1 MKILFVTA
9 EAYPFASTGGL
20 AGVTGSLPVALERI
34 GHEVSLIMPFY
45 RDTKNLDG
53 YEWMGDQF
61 LTSAGEKF
69 GLAQTVFPGSNV
81 SVYLISKDEYFNR
94 QGIYGPDDGSAY
106 QDNAGRF
113 AFFSRA
119 TASFQ
124 EDLKETPDILHCH
137 DWQTGLVPAY
147 IRNFRKPAVV
157 FTVHNMRYQGNYP
170 PQEFSFTFLPWSLFT
185 IDGLEF
191 FGTLSFL
198 KSGIVFS
205 DKITTV
211 SNSYAKEIQ
220 TPAFGESMDGILR
233 LRANEGSLTGILN
246 GIDYEI
252 WNPSTDPA
260 IEASYSANAIGPRK
274 ICRNELIRQHN
285 LEQNPDGMIVGI
297 VSRLTEQKGLDLI
310 FPIVG
315 KLIQEGLNFVIL
327 GTGEKRYMEKFTEL
341 SRENPGRISVTLDY
355 DERMAHS
362 IFAGCDLFIMPSRFE
377 PCGLAQMMAMRYG
390 AVPLVRKTG
399 GLADTVI
406 DEKDNGFGFV
416 FNDADPDELLKTVL
430 RARGLFG
437 NRRKW
442 TWLAKKCMKQ
452 DNSWS
457 SRVEQYVQVYREA
470 VEIRRRR

>member
-34 GHEVSLIMPFY
+34 GHTVSLIMPFY
-45 RDTKNLDG
+45 RDIKNLDN
-53 YEWMGDQF
+53 YDWIGDQF

-69 GLAQTVFPGSNV
+69 GLAQTVLPGSNV
-81 SVYLISKDEYFNR
+81 SVYLISKDEYFDR
-94 QGIYGPDDGSAY
+94 PGIYGPDDASAY

-113 AFFSRA
+113 SFFSRA
-119 TASFQ
+119 IASFQ
-124 EDLKETPDILHCH
+124 ENLKETPDILHCH

-147 IRNFRKPAVV
+147 IRSFRKPAVV

-170 PQEFSFTFLPWSLFT
+170 PEEFSFTFLPWSLFT
-185 IDGLEF
+185 IDGLEY
-191 FGTLSFL
+191 FGTFSFL

-205 DKITTV
+205 DQITTV
-211 SNSYAKEIQ
+211 STSYAKEIQ
-220 TPAFGESMDGILR
+220 TPAFGESMDGIFR
-233 LRANEGSLTGILN
+233 KRSGSLTGILN

-285 LEQNPDGMIVGI
+285 LERNPDGMIVGI
-297 VSRLTEQKGLDLI
+297 VSRLTEQKGLDLL

-327 GTGEKRYMEKFTEL
+327 GTGEKRYMEKFKEL
-341 SRENPGRISVTLDY
+341 SKKNPGRISVTLDY
-355 DERMAHS
+355 DEEMARS

-406 DEKDNGFGFV
+406 DERDNGFGFV
-416 FNDADPDELLKTVL
+416 FDNADPDELLRTVL

-442 TWLAKKCMKQ
+442 TWLVKRCMKQ

-457 SRVEQYVQVYREA
+457 SRAEQYVKVYRKA
-470 VEIRRRR
+470 VETRRRR